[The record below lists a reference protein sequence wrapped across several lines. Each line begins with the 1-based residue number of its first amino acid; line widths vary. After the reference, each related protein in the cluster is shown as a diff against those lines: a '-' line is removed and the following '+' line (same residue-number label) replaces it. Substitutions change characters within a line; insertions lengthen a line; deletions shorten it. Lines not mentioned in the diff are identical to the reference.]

1 MDGKGPIPAGEPAL
15 RDRLD
20 RLCAEGQ
27 EIWDR
32 FDTEVRQRDWHPF
45 VAADYGAVLEALCSI
60 RAPGQRFLEWGS
72 ATGVIT
78 IMADL
83 LGFDATGIELDDEL
97 VGTARELARRYDSQ
111 ARFVAGSFLPAGY
124 EWTSKT
130 GDRRL
135 GTIGRGRSGYL
146 ELGRPLEEFD
156 VVFGYPWIG
165 EEPVMHDVMRRFGRT
180 DSVLLLHGA
189 RGIEM
194 YRAGRRVHEAG
205 DTPTVGRLS

>member
-1 MDGKGPIPAGEPAL
+1 MDGKAFTAAAGPGL
-15 RDRLD
+15 RSRLD
-20 RLCAEGQ
+20 RLCDEGQ

-45 VAADYGAVLEALCSI
+45 VAADYASVLRTLSTL
-60 RAPGQRFLEWGS
+60 RAPGRRFLEWGS

-83 LGFDATGIELDDEL
+83 LGFDASGIELDGEL
-97 VGTARELARRYDSQ
+97 VATARELAERHDSK

-124 EWTSKT
+124 QWKSAN
-130 GDRRL
+130 GDHRL

-146 ELGRPLEEFD
+146 ELGRPLEDFD

-165 EEPVMHDVMRRFGRT
+165 EEPVMHDVMRRFGGT
-180 DSVLLLHGA
+180 DAFLLLHGA

-194 YRAGRRVHEAG
+194 YRAGQRVSLEAE
-205 DTPTVGRLS
+205 